1 MAIWVKE
8 CSGWRKTASGRI
20 FIPQPYI
27 TASNSVLNDLGAIRR
42 DAVIA
47 IVRSKAIK
55 YNIDQDLFLR
65 IAKCESGFKA
75 DAQNK
80 TSTASG
86 VFQFLTSTFTKQA
99 EAHGLQWTDKND
111 AETQA
116 ELAAHMIAE
125 GGLRHWNAS
134 RECWQ

>member
-55 YNIDQDLFLR
+55 YHIDQDLFLR

-86 VFQFLTSTFTKQA
+86 IFQFLTSTFTQQA
-99 EAHGLQWTDKND
+99 EAHGLLWTDKND

-125 GGLRHWNAS
+125 GGLRHWNES
-134 RECWQ
+134 RACWQ

>member
-1 MAIWVKE
+1 VREA
-8 CSGWRKTASGRI
+8 SGWGKTALQRI

-55 YNIDQDLFLR
+55 YHIDQDLFLR

-86 VFQFLTSTFTKQA
+86 IFQFLTSTFTQQA
-99 EAHGLQWTDKND
+99 EAHGLLWTDKND

-134 RECWQ
+134 KDCWQ

>member
-86 VFQFLTSTFTKQA
+86 VFQFLTSTFTQQA
-99 EAHGLQWTDKND
+99 EAHGLRWTDKND

-134 RECWQ
+134 KDCWD